1 MTKIIL
7 NLQRET
13 GTDQGTFGKLSGEGL
28 NLHTLEL
35 PWRENQSKYSCIPP
49 GEYLCTPC
57 NSPRFREVY
66 EVRNV
71 PGRTHIL
78 IHSGNFAGDTT
89 KGLRSDVEGCILLGL
104 SRGKLY
110 NQDAVLQSKDA
121 MMRFMQTMNKREF
134 ILKILGAK

>member
-28 NLHTLEL
+28 DLHTLEL
-35 PWRENQSKYSCIPP
+35 PWRNNQSKYSCIPP
-49 GEYLCTPC
+49 GEYLCSLC
-57 NSPRFREVY
+57 ESPRFGKVY
-66 EVRNV
+66 EVSNV

-89 KGLRSDVEGCILLGL
+89 KELKSSVEGCILLGL
-104 SRGKLY
+104 SRGKLC
-110 NQDAVLQSKDA
+110 NQDAVLQSRNAVK
-121 MMRFMQTMNKREF
+121 RFMQTMNNREF
-134 ILKILGAK
+134 VLKIQRAE